1 MQIPSLA
8 SSEKGPIGVFDS
20 GYGGLTILSSLV
32 RHLPGHDFIY
42 LGDNA
47 RAPYGP
53 RSFETVYAYTREAV
67 RWFFAQGCH
76 LVILACNTA
85 SAKALRNIQQHD
97 LPLWAP
103 DRRVLGVIRP
113 TAEVIGAYTKSG
125 DVGILATDGTVRS
138 ESYPLE
144 IRKFFPKVRVWQQA
158 CPIWVPLIET
168 GEYLD
173 PSADPFIR
181 KYPDALLSRC
191 PDIDTILL
199 ACTHFPLLADR
210 IRRFLPADVRVIEQ
224 GAIVAESLRDYLDRH
239 PEMRQRISGA
249 DSGVGSRT
257 FYTTDRADIFDR
269 EAAHFYPGLISSAHI
284 RLSSETG
291 W

>member
-1 MQIPSLA
+1 MLHQH
-8 SSEKGPIGVFDS
+8 SSDSGPIGVFDS

-32 RHLPGHDFIY
+32 RQLPQHDFIY

-67 RWFFAQGCH
+67 RWFFEQGCP

-97 LPLWAP
+97 LPVWAP

-113 TAEVIGAYTKSG
+113 TVEVIGNFTKTG
-125 DVGILATDGTVRS
+125 HVGILATDGTVRS
-138 ESYPLE
+138 ESYLLE
-144 IRKFFPKVRVWQQA
+144 IRKFFPDVKVWQQA
-158 CPIWVPLIET
+158 CPLWVPLIET

-173 PSADPFIR
+173 PSSDHFIK
-181 KYPDALLSRC
+181 KYLDALLGQS
-191 PDIDTILL
+191 PQIDTILL
-199 ACTHFPLLADR
+199 ACTHYPLLSDR
-210 IRRFLPADVRVIEQ
+210 IRQYLPAHIQVIEQ
-224 GAIVAESLRDYLDRH
+224 GDIVAGSLHDYLTRH
-239 PEMRQRISGA
+239 PTMKDRISCA
-249 DSGVGSRT
+249 RNALGSRR
-257 FYTTDRADIFDR
+257 FFTTDRADVFDR
-269 EAAHFYPGLISSAHI
+269 EAGRFFGEPVLSAHV
-284 RLSSETG
+284 RLSGESG

>member
-1 MQIPSLA
+1 MQIPHAA

-32 RHLPGHDFIY
+32 RHLPHHDFIY

-67 RWFFAQGCH
+67 QWFFAQGCH

-85 SAKALRNIQQHD
+85 SAKALRNIQQYD

-113 TAEVIGAYTKSG
+113 TAEVIGDYTKTG

-138 ESYPLE
+138 ESYPME
-144 IRKFFPKVRVWQQA
+144 IRKFFPEVRVWQQA

-173 PSADPFIR
+173 PSADPFIC
-181 KYPDALLSRC
+181 KYPDMLLSRC
-191 PDIDTILL
+191 AYIDTILL
-199 ACTHFPLLADR
+199 ACTHYPLLSAR
-210 IRRFLPADVRVIEQ
+210 IRRFLPEGVRVIEQ
-224 GAIVAESLRDYLDRH
+224 GDIVAESLRDYLERH
-239 PEMRQRISGA
+239 PEMRRRISGA
-249 DSGVGSRT
+249 DVGEGIRK

-269 EAAHFYPGLISSAHI
+269 EGARFYPGVISSDHI
-284 RLSSETG
+284 RLSAETG